1 MSSLPLLTDGDY
13 TARLLIAP
21 TRITRPFLNSPTKD
35 AATKV
40 FERLYEIDRASYTPF
55 AALAT
60 LPAEGT
66 ADPADAAA
74 YLVEEGEPE
83 LQPDGTQ
90 AVRCLFS
97 HIPAQQTVV
106 GSYLLSKPSLS
117 GSFPQDYGSFR
128 IFQPDTTLLRYDV
141 YASQTVL
148 SDSGAPAFAPTGG
161 TYTLSFGGATTAA
174 IAYNASSATVQTELN
189 ALTPIS
195 NRGSVTVT
203 GTYNAAGG
211 FTVTFNSHAQITIS
225 TGSLT
230 GGTISKV
237 ESLLNSG
244 YSQLVAAFI
253 APAATTYPRIDFAG
267 LTYTG
272 SLFNG
277 ASGDSTQGFYTFA
290 AINGGPGYGT
300 ITGGTFTISIV
311 QSGTTTALTTTAAI
325 AYNATLATVQLALDA
340 MAPGLYT
347 ARQASNNSPVAG
359 GVLSAIPYAIGLDI
373 LYTPAAAT
381 GGTYTLTAFTQTTSS
396 LAYNASAA
404 TVSTALNTL
413 GNVINRGGCTVSGD
427 LANGFTIA
435 FANPVITADAT
446 SLVPSASTVTPTLT
460 DGTIGRTQQ
469 IIITASTAYRNLYV
483 ANHGITVNDVLY
495 LRTGAASYPL
505 VTTFTVPDANTIRL
519 SVTAESTYA
528 AALTISTMGRRTR
541 AGYEPGTRMIRSRRI
556 TDFYLPGVTA
566 GITTADDI
574 TVPVSQSDGP
584 ALLLALFAGAGTLN
598 CVVGELTPWRG
609 PILSLT
615 KTTINAADA

>member
-1 MSSLPLLTDGDY
+1 MPTIRKFTRYVDGYYGAPRLVSRTPREYPFAQNGDVATAVY
-13 TARLLIAP
+13 TATYLIDQSAFTPTARGTVDPDTAGFYLLAE
-21 TRITRPFLNSPTKD
+21 TKP
-35 AATKV
+35 
-40 FERLYEIDRASYTPF
+40 EIEQGD
-55 AALAT
+55 LAT
-60 LPAEGT
+60 FRRTYSNVPAR
-66 ADPADAAA
+66 
-74 YLVEEGEPE
+74 
-83 LQPDGTQ
+83 Q
-90 AVRCLFS
+90 S
-97 HIPAQQTVV
+97 VV
-106 GSYLLSKPSLS
+106 GSYQLSKPALS

-141 YASQTVL
+141 YATQTVL

-325 AYNATLATVQLALDA
+325 AYNASLATVQLALDA

-413 GNVINRGGCTVSGD
+413 GNVINRGGCTVTGD

-446 SLVPSASTVTPTLT
+446 SLVPSASAVSPTLT

-469 IIITASTAYRNLYV
+469 IVITASTAYRNLYV
-483 ANHGITVNDVLY
+483 ANHGITIDDVLY
-495 LRTGAASYPL
+495 LRTGATSYPL

-519 SVTAESTYA
+519 SVTAASTYA
-528 AALTISTMGRRTR
+528 AALTIYALGRRTL
-541 AGYEPGTRMIRSRRI
+541 AAYEPGTRMIRCRRI
-556 TDFYLPGVTA
+556 TDFYLPGVSS

-584 ALLLALFAGAGTLN
+584 ALLLAIFAGAGTFN
-598 CVVGELTPWRG
+598 KEVGDLANWRES
-609 PILSLT
+609 PILSIT
-615 KTTINAADA
+615 RTEIAVADI